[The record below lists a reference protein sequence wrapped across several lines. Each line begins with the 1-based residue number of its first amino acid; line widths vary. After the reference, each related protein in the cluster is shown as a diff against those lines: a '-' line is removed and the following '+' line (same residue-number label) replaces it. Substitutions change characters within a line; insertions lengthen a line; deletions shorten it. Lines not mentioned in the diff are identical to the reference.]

1 MRTKTL
7 LLTAVALAAGLTAST
22 AQTVYSQNV
31 VGYVNVPIQ
40 GATGGKYSLIANPLD
55 AGNNTI
61 SNVVQNPADGA
72 TFFFWNG
79 HGYSLSQFA
88 FGSWDSN
95 ATNTVPPGVGIFVQT
110 AGNFTN
116 TYTGTVLQSNS
127 PNSSITFPAGYSI
140 ISSQFPVNG
149 DADSLGLTAKLAD
162 GDVVYKWNYA
172 KQGFDLYQWAF
183 GAWSCQGVPSSAPTL
198 NPGESAFLS
207 SQHGGTWT
215 NNFTVQ

>member
-7 LLTAVALAAGLTAST
+7 LLAAAALAAGLATST

-31 VGYVNVPIQ
+31 VGYVNSPIQ
-40 GATGGKYSLIANPLD
+40 GSGIGKYTLIANPLD

-79 HGYSLSQFA
+79 HGFVSCQYL
-88 FGSWDSN
+88 FGSWGPG

-110 AGNFTN
+110 ASNFTN
-116 TYTGTVLQSNS
+116 TYTGTVLQAGSS
-127 PNSSITFPAGYSI
+127 PLLTFPAGYSI
-140 ISSQFPVNG
+140 ISSQFPING
-149 DADSLGLTAKLAD
+149 NADSLGLTANLGN
-162 GDVVYKWNYA
+162 GDTVFKWNYA
-172 KQGFDLYQWAF
+172 KQGYDAYQWLF
-183 GAWSCQGVPSSAPTL
+183 GQWYLQSVPSSAPTL

-207 SQHGGTWT
+207 SASGGTWS
-215 NNFTVQ
+215 NSFTVQ